1 MATIDYYTV
10 LGVSRS
16 ASESEIKK
24 AYRGLARKYHPDINP
39 GDKEAERK
47 FKEINE
53 AYEVLSDPQKKT
65 QYDQFGR
72 VGGPGF
78 GGEGAS
84 PGNVDMSDIFETLF
98 GGAAGAG
105 GRRQPGGMG
114 YRADGQDVE
123 QTAEITLEEAFHA
136 STRAFNFHNPNG
148 QPRRIEVKIPAGADT
163 GTRVRVAGEGGP
175 GMGGGRRGDLFVVV
189 KLLPHQRYERKGD
202 DLTFHAPIDIYTLVL
217 GGETRV
223 PLLGGGTVRLTV
235 PAGTANGKKFRV
247 SGQGMPRLRAPDT
260 RGDLY
265 VVADALLPTNLTERE
280 RELFEELRGLRPGQE
295 PNK

>member
-1 MATIDYYTV
+1 MANSDYYTV
-10 LGVSRS
+10 LGVGRS
-16 ASESEIKK
+16 ASEAEIKK
-24 AYRGLARKYHPDINP
+24 AYRSLARKYHPDINP

-53 AYEVLSDPQKKT
+53 AYEVLSDPQKKA

-78 GGEGAS
+78 GGAGT
-84 PGNVDMSDIFETLF
+84 GNVDFSDIFETFF
-98 GGAAGAG
+98 GGGAGAG

-123 QTAEITLEEAFHA
+123 QTAEITLEESFNGA
-136 STRAFNFHNPNG
+136 TRAFNFHSPNG

-175 GMGGGRRGDLFVVV
+175 GIGGGRRGDLFVVI
-189 KLLPHQRYERKGD
+189 KMLPHPHYERTGD
-202 DLTFHAPIDIYTLVL
+202 DLTYRAPIDIYTLLL

-223 PLLGGGTVRLTV
+223 PLLNGGTVRLTI

-247 SGQGMPRLRAPDT
+247 SGQGMPRLRAPSS

-265 VVADALLPTNLTERE
+265 VVADAQLPATLSDRE
-280 RELFEELRGLRPGQE
+280 RSLFEELRSLRTGS
-295 PNK
+295 